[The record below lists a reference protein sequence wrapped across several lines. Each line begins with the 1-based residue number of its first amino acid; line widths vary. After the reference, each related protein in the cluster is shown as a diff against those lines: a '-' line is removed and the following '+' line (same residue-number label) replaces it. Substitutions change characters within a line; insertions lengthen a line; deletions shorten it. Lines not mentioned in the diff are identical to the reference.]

1 MPAEEKTRRMSLRG
15 LRLVGRRA
23 LPLTIALLGALA
35 APALV
40 AHAVDGRGW
49 PAEPADTRTAGA
61 VVSRVADPGTA
72 AVPGP
77 RTRTSIRVAERPLP
91 LGVSAA
97 EDQPAPPAS
106 LTIPSIGV
114 ETELEHLA
122 VRDDGT
128 LGAPDDFGRAGWFSE
143 GPAPGER
150 GPAVIV
156 GHVDSRDGPAVF
168 HRLAELRAGD
178 RVEVT
183 RTDGTVT
190 RFAVTD
196 TFEATKDAFPT
207 GAVYGPTAGP
217 TLRLVTCTGAFDRAA
232 RHYVSN
238 LIVYADPA

>member
-1 MPAEEKTRRMSLRG
+1 VSLRG
-15 LRLVGRRA
+15 LTFVGRRA
-23 LPLTIALLGALA
+23 LPLAVAFLGALA
-35 APALV
+35 APAVV
-40 AHAVDGRGW
+40 AHAVDGGGW
-49 PAEPADTRTAGA
+49 PAEPVDTRTAGA
-61 VVSRVADPGTA
+61 VVTRVPGPGAA

-77 RTRTSIRVAERPLP
+77 RTRPSVGVAVRPLP
-91 LGVSAA
+91 LGVSPA
-97 EDQPAPPAS
+97 EERPAPPAS
-106 LTIPSIGV
+106 LVIPSIGV

-128 LGAPDDFGRAGWFSE
+128 LAPPADFGRAGWFSE

-168 HRLAELRAGD
+168 YRLAELRAGD
-178 RVEVT
+178 LVEVA
-183 RTDGTVT
+183 RTDGSAI
-190 RFAVTD
+190 RFEVTD

-207 GAVYGPTAGP
+207 KAVYGPTAGP
-217 TLRLVTCTGAFDRAA
+217 TLRLVTCTGAFDRTS

>member
-1 MPAEEKTRRMSLRG
+1 VNVRG
-15 LRLVGRRA
+15 LTFVGGRA
-23 LPLTIALLGALA
+23 LPLAVALLGALA
-35 APALV
+35 APAVV

-49 PAEPADTRTAGA
+49 PAEPVDTRSAGA
-61 VVSRVADPGTA
+61 VVTRVGGPGT

-77 RTRTSIRVAERPLP
+77 RTPPSIRVAERPLP

-106 LTIPSIGV
+106 LAIPSIGV

-122 VRDDGT
+122 VRGDGT
-128 LGAPDDFGRAGWFSE
+128 LAAPDNFGRAGWFSE

-168 HRLAELRAGD
+168 YRLPELRTGD
-178 RVEVT
+178 LVEVT

-207 GAVYGPTAGP
+207 EAVYGPTTGP
-217 TLRLVTCTGAFDRAA
+217 TLRLVTCAGTFDRAS

-238 LIVYADPA
+238 LIVYAEPA

>member
-1 MPAEEKTRRMSLRG
+1 VSLRG
-15 LRLVGRRA
+15 LTFVGRRA
-23 LPLTIALLGALA
+23 LPLAVAFLGALA
-35 APALV
+35 APAVV

-49 PAEPADTRTAGA
+49 PAEPADTRWAGA
-61 VVSRVADPGTA
+61 VVTRVGGPGT

-77 RTRTSIRVAERPLP
+77 RTRPSIRVAERPLP
-91 LGVSAA
+91 LGVAAA

-106 LTIPSIGV
+106 LKIPSIGV

-122 VRDDGT
+122 VRGDGA
-128 LGAPDDFGRAGWFSE
+128 LAAPADFGRAGWFSE

-168 HRLAELRAGD
+168 SRLAELRPGD
-178 RVEVT
+178 LVEVT
-183 RTDGTVT
+183 RTDGSAI
-190 RFAVTD
+190 RFAVTE
-196 TFEATKDAFPT
+196 TFEAAKDAFPT

-217 TLRLVTCTGAFDRAA
+217 TLRLVTCTGAFDRAS
-232 RHYVSN
+232 RHYMSN

>member
-1 MPAEEKTRRMSLRG
+1 VSLRG

-23 LPLTIALLGALA
+23 VPLTVALLGALA

-40 AHAVDGRGW
+40 AQAVDGRGW

-61 VVSRVADPGTA
+61 VVTRVPGPGTA

-77 RTRTSIRVAERPLP
+77 RTVPSIRVADRPLP

-114 ETELEHLA
+114 QSELEHLA

-128 LGAPDDFGRAGWFSE
+128 LAAPADFGRAGWFSE

-178 RVEVT
+178 LVEVT
-183 RTDGTVT
+183 RSDGTVA
-190 RFAVTD
+190 RFAVAD
-196 TFEATKDAFPT
+196 TLEAPKDAFPT
-207 GAVYGPTAGP
+207 QAVYGPTAGP
-217 TLRLVTCTGAFDRAA
+217 TLRRVTCTGAFDRAA
-232 RHYVSN
+232 RHYLSN
-238 LIVYADPA
+238 LIVYANPA

>member
-1 MPAEEKTRRMSLRG
+1 VSVRG

-23 LPLTIALLGALA
+23 LPLAVALVGALA

-49 PAEPADTRTAGA
+49 RAEPADTRTAGA
-61 VVSRVADPGTA
+61 VVPRVPGPGIA

-77 RTRTSIRVAERPLP
+77 RTPPSIRSAERPLP
-91 LGVSAA
+91 LGVSGA
-97 EDQPAPPAS
+97 EDRPAPPAS

-114 ETELEHLA
+114 ETDLEHLA
-122 VRDDGT
+122 VGDDGT
-128 LGAPDDFGRAGWFSE
+128 LAAPGDFGRAGWFSE
-143 GPAPGER
+143 GPGPGER

-168 HRLAELRAGD
+168 SRLAELRAGD
-178 RVEVT
+178 LIEVT
-183 RTDGTVT
+183 RTDGTVV

-196 TFEATKDAFPT
+196 TLEAPKDAFPT
-207 GAVYGPTAGP
+207 EAVYGPTAGP

>member
-1 MPAEEKTRRMSLRG
+1 VSLR
-15 LRLVGRRA
+15 RLTFVGRRA
-23 LPLTIALLGALA
+23 LLLTVGFLGALA
-35 APALV
+35 APAFV
-40 AHAVDGRGW
+40 AYAVDGRSW
-49 PAEPADTRTAGA
+49 PAEPADTRWAGA
-61 VVSRVADPGTA
+61 VVSRVGGPGT

-77 RTRTSIRVAERPLP
+77 RTRPSIRVAERPLP
-91 LGVSAA
+91 LGVSGA
-97 EDQPAPPAS
+97 EDQPASPAS
-106 LTIPSIGV
+106 LAIPSIGV

-128 LGAPDDFGRAGWFSE
+128 LAPPDDFGRAGWFSE

-178 RVEVT
+178 LVEVT
-183 RTDGTVT
+183 RIDGTT
-190 RFAVTD
+190 MRFAVTD

-207 GAVYGPTAGP
+207 DAVYGPTAGP
-217 TLRLVTCTGAFDRAA
+217 ALRLVTCTGAFDRGS